1 MKTTA
6 LAVKERNVFTM
17 ALRKKAAA
25 AAEAPAVQETE
36 KPAAKTRKAPAKRT
50 APAAK
55 KAAAPKV
62 SLTLQYMGK
71 ELSQEDMVAA
81 VKAQCGE
88 DIKTLELYVKPE
100 DQAVYYVVNGE
111 GSGKVDL

>member
-1 MKTTA
+1 
-6 LAVKERNVFTM
+6 M
-17 ALRKKAAA
+17 ALRKKAPAAA
-25 AAEAPAVQETE
+25 AAEKPAAPAAQEAE

-50 APAAK
+50 PAAK
-55 KAAAPKV
+55 KAAAPQV
-62 SLTLQYMGK
+62 SLTLQYMDK

-81 VKAQCGE
+81 VKAQWTGE
-88 DIKTLELYVKPE
+88 EIKTLALYVKPE